1 MRWVRVLLPESRVPD
16 NTANP
21 YDVLLVFHARLIAL
35 LLGLFRL
42 GFMDVVLSRAL
53 LRGFVTAVAIVILVY
68 VSLLYFKYAT
78 LFPAALIVAP
88 YSGNN

>member
-1 MRWVRVLLPESRVPD
+1 
-16 NTANP
+16 
-21 YDVLLVFHARLIAL
+21 
-35 LLGLFRL
+35 
-42 GFMDVVLSRAL
+42 MDVVLSRAL